1 MTARRTQLVCTTV
14 SAASPRVDQETGFV
28 HSRFCV
34 SMCQLPP
41 ASVHLKGLAL
51 IVIGLGRLRGMWPA
65 GVVVALDGEIIETDR
80 VCVWSAGNNAH
91 TLITGAH
98 TMMSSRR
105 E

>member
-1 MTARRTQLVCTTV
+1 MTAQRTQLVCTTV

-34 SMCQLPP
+34 SMCQLP
-41 ASVHLKGLAL
+41 AQCAFERFGTDSNRAGTTAGDVA
-51 IVIGLGRLRGMWPA
+51 A